1 MGWGLNISPGK
12 KMLQARLIMWAC
24 GVAALLGAIYGIYHY
39 GRHVEGLEWQVKIAE
54 ANQKN
59 EDAAK
64 AVALEFTNRLIKA
77 GGKYNE
83 AIRRTAIVINDLDQ
97 LRVVVPSCP
106 SPAAATETSASA
118 DPAGG
123 VANLRVK
130 QNMDDTQ
137 RALDEARRAINAIV
151 NQCAALNLDAIRA
164 NESR

>member
-1 MGWGLNISPGK
+1 
-12 KMLQARLIMWAC
+12 MLQARLILWAC
-24 GVAALLGAIYGIYHY
+24 GAAALLGTIWGIYHY
-39 GRHVEGLEWQVKIAE
+39 GRHVESLEWQVKIAE

-64 AVALEFTNRLIKA
+64 AVALDFTNKLIKA

-83 AIRRTAIVINDLDQ
+83 AIRHTAVVSSALDE

-106 SPAAATETSASA
+106 SPAATPEASASA

-123 VANLRVK
+123 VAHIRIK

-137 RALDEARRAINAIV
+137 RALDEARRAINAIG